1 MNRTKVTLEL
11 KQNSRSINMV
21 KTVDKFSIENRADE
35 EIKFAVENVTR
46 HDYDN
51 AVNHI
56 KRALGMLK
64 SIGCMEKY
72 VEYLNIL
79 GLVYELDNKE
89 SAAFDCYL
97 ESLANAEIMR
107 SKDLKAMIYSNIA
120 SSYSKMGR
128 DEEAQRYFNDARDEY
143 DSSSEKSEEC
153 HKSWVMFD
161 YINHAI
167 NDRYVALS

>member
-1 MNRTKVTLEL
+1 
-11 KQNSRSINMV
+11 MV
-21 KTVDKFSIENRADE
+21 KAVDKFSIENRADE
-35 EIKFAVENVTR
+35 EIKFAVENVIR

-97 ESLANAEIMR
+97 ENLANAEIMR

-128 DEEAQRYFNDARDEY
+128 NKEAQRYFKDACDEY
-143 DSSSEKSEEC
+143 GALSENTEER
-153 HKSWVMFD
+153 HRMWGMFE
-161 YINHAI
+161 YVNNAI